1 MHFIERIE
9 QWGETHHPWWV
20 DVFRGALGVILV
32 LKGIRVVSGAM
43 TILSN
48 VENHD
53 IIYASFILLH
63 FIAIAHISGGVLIAL
78 GLMTR
83 FAIMIQFPIILC
95 ALVIVNF
102 PGKLNL
108 AETENE
114 LILLVLLLM
123 FFILVEGSG
132 KHSIDRYMKNHS
144 EQ

>member
-1 MHFIERIE
+1 MHILEKIER
-9 QWGETHHPWWV
+9 WGETHHPWWV
-20 DVFRGALGVILV
+20 DVFRGALGVILII
-32 LKGIRVVSGAM
+32 KGIHILSSAM

-53 IIYASFILLH
+53 IIYASFILIH

-95 ALVIVNF
+95 ALIIVNF
-102 PGKLNL
+102 PGKLNF

-114 LILLVLLLM
+114 LILLVLLLI

-132 KHSIDRYMKNHS
+132 KHSIDRYMKKHP
-144 EQ
+144 EA